1 MSIVACSLSRNPDPC
16 QTKIFKNFKE
26 INKFSKIELKLK
38 HNNTKMGLGGYYNE
52 CIEKYAE
59 SYDYMVFVHDDV
71 NIINMDLEYQI
82 EKGMEKYD
90 VLGIAGCA
98 NPQIKDINLWHLM
111 SDRSN
116 LRGFAGHSCAETNN
130 EFHIT
135 TFGASPSR
143 VAIID
148 GVFMAVNCKK
158 VLKSNTRFDINFMFH
173 HYDMDFSL
181 QCNLNKLKIGTWP
194 ILIDHSSPG
203 LREFTDAW
211 KKSNEYFKNKWKKIL
226 KN

>member
-1 MSIVACSLSRNPDPC
+1 MSIVACSLSRKPDPC
-16 QTKIFKNFKE
+16 QTKIYNNFKE
-26 INKFSKIELKLK
+26 INKFSKIDLKLK
-38 HNNTKMGLGGYYNE
+38 HNNTKMGLGEYYNQ
-52 CIEKYAE
+52 CIEEYAE
-59 SYDYMVFVHDDV
+59 NYDYMLFVHDDV
-71 NIINMDLEYQI
+71 SIINMDLEYQI
-82 EKGMEKYD
+82 KKGMEKYD
-90 VLGIAGCA
+90 VLGIAGCTS
-98 NPQIKDINLWHLM
+98 PQIKDVNLWHLM
-111 SDRSN
+111 SERAN
-116 LRGFAGHSCAETNN
+116 LRGFAGHSCVETNN

-158 VLKSNTRFDINFMFH
+158 VLKSNTRFDIKFMFH

-203 LREFTDAW
+203 LREFTDDW
-211 KKSNEYFKNKWKKIL
+211 KKSNEYFKNKWKTIL